1 MNHNPLVKSLT
12 ICYFP
17 LHVTF
22 VRPIQEYV
30 LSLIDSFFTDVCVT
44 VGGHTR
50 VYPSIPLLI
59 TFHFSD
65 TLKLTVLPRSLWYSS
80 PEFVVYM
87 SRDHI
92 YVQNCWDIYVCI
104 STLSQIY
111 QIMTSCSPAWL
122 KLLIFIF
129 PHQQEEILLLPV
141 PTITFV
147 IVGLFRVFPV
157 CGLRNGISL

>member
-12 ICYFP
+12 ICYFR
-17 LHVTF
+17 LHIIF
-22 VRPIQEYV
+22 VKPIQEYV
-30 LSLIDSFFTDVCVT
+30 LSLIDSFFTDVCVA
-44 VGGHTR
+44 VGGHTTI
-50 VYPSIPLLI
+50 YPSIPLLI

-87 SRDHI
+87 SRVSRDHI
-92 YVQNCWDIYVCI
+92 YVQNCWIIYVCI

-122 KLLIFIF
+122 KLFIFIF
-129 PHQQEEILLLPV
+129 PHQQEEILLLPA

-147 IVGLFRVFPV
+147 IVGLFRFFPV
-157 CGLRNGISL
+157 